1 MFDRRQLLK
10 LFASWPLLGGFASAG
25 LASRAAAAKIQPF
38 IRRDYFAELGVRPVI
53 NGQGVVTV
61 LTGSLMPPEVVE
73 AMNYASHH
81 FVGLVELNEKVGARI
96 AELLRCEDAMVSA
109 GAASAIT
116 LATAAAVTGKDQ
128 AKVRLLP
135 NLPDPRPE
143 VIVPKGHLVYAQQFL
158 ACGVK
163 LVEVDSPAAMERA
176 FNPRTVLAF
185 YLNKAYQRSV
195 GREDFVRL
203 CKQHRVPSFNDCAS
217 DVPPVENLFKY
228 IEMGF
233 DLVTFSGGKAICGPQ
248 SAGLLYGRKD
258 LIEAARMNHSPNQS
272 IGRGMKV
279 NKEEII
285 GMMVA
290 LELYLKKDHAKEWQ
304 EWEQGVERIAA
315 AVKTVPSVVTE
326 RYIPDVANQI
336 PHLRITWDKS
346 VVGVTAAEAAQ
357 RLREGYPS
365 IEAMGG
371 RDFIGYNMYM
381 LRPEE
386 VGIVARRTREV
397 LQRAG

>member
-25 LASRAAAAKIQPF
+25 LASRAAAAKINPF
-38 IRRDYFAELGVRPVI
+38 IRRDYFTELGVRPVI

-61 LTGSLMPPEVVE
+61 LTGSLLPPEVVE
-73 AMNYASHH
+73 AMTYASHH

-116 LATAAAVTGKDQ
+116 LATAAAITGTDK

-135 NLPDPRPE
+135 NLPEPRPE
-143 VIVPKGHLVYAQQFL
+143 VIVPKGHLVYPQQLL

-185 YLNKAYQRSV
+185 YLNKAYKRSV
-195 GREDFVRL
+195 GREEFVRL
-203 CKQHRVPSFNDCAS
+203 CRKHRVPSFNDCAS

-279 NKEEII
+279 NKEEIL

-304 EWEQGVERIAA
+304 EWEQGVDRIAA
-315 AVKTVPSVVTE
+315 AVKNLPSVVTE
-326 RYIPDVANQI
+326 RYVPEVANQI
-336 PHLRITWDKS
+336 PHLRITWDKA
-346 VVGVTAAEAAQ
+346 VVGLTPAEAAQ
-357 RLREGYPS
+357 RLREGFPS
-365 IEAMGG
+365 IEALGG
-371 RDFIGYNMYM
+371 RDSIGYNMYM
-381 LRPEE
+381 LKPEE

-397 LQRAG
+397 LQRAV